1 MKTGK
6 ASACF
11 KNNVRCFLLSFF
23 VLVLQRFLSLSLARS
38 SRVVVFCLSAFFFLL
53 SRLLFAFRLV
63 SLAGLLSTL
72 FPTVKKVHVLFT
84 RFLFSYSLSCS
95 LPLSSFL
102 QASAAAG
109 LDGLEISPADAG
121 GSVGGGEKAGPALPK
136 DPESPESEETK
147 P

>member
-11 KNNVRCFLLSFF
+11 KNHVRCFLLSFF

-72 FPTVKKVHVLFT
+72 FPTVKKVHVLFHSFFV
-84 RFLFSYSLSCS
+84 FLLSLMFSTFILFPSSLRR
-95 LPLSSFL
+95 
-102 QASAAAG
+102 
-109 LDGLEISPADAG
+109 G
-121 GSVGGGEKAGPALPK
+121 GPRR
-136 DPESPESEETK
+136 T
-147 P
+147 